1 MMKIIK
7 ELNVEVAKPN
17 ILQAVVA
24 KQYDMNSRFLKIR
37 FIDSGTHI
45 DIPTTAK
52 VVINAERID
61 GQSNSFEGVV
71 NNDGTVTVPLHSW
84 MLELEGTV
92 ICDISAIDTTENDE
106 GKLSTTSFT
115 LIVEKSAH
123 GGSDISNDPQYD
135 VLLNLIERVE
145 NLSVSG
151 GDGGSGSGENGATF
165 TPSVSAEGVLS
176 WTNDKGLA
184 NPTSVN
190 IKGIKGDTGAS
201 GSAGKDGASVTITKV
216 TESTADGGSNVVTF
230 SDGKTV
236 TIKNGS
242 KGSSGAN
249 GADGKTPVKGTD
261 YFTTADKT
269 EMVNAVISALPKYT
283 GGVS

>member
-7 ELNVEVAKPN
+7 ELNIEVAKPN

-151 GDGGSGSGENGATF
+151 GGGGSGSGENGATF
-165 TPSVSAEGVLS
+165 TPSVSADGVLS

-190 IKGIKGDTGAS
+190 IKGDTGAS
-201 GSAGKDGASVTITKV
+201 GSAGKDGTSVTITKV

-261 YFTTADKT
+261 YFTAADKT

>member
-151 GDGGSGSGENGATF
+151 GGGGSGSGENGATF

-242 KGSSGAN
+242 KGSSGTN
-249 GADGKTPVKGTD
+249 GTDGKTPVKGTD
-261 YFTTADKT
+261 YFTAADKT

>member
-7 ELNVEVAKPN
+7 ELNIEVAKPN

-24 KQYDMNSRFLKIR
+24 KQYDMNSRFLKIA
-37 FIDSGTHI
+37 FIDSGTRI

-52 VVINAERID
+52 VVINAERKD

-71 NNDGTVTVPLHSW
+71 NDDGTVTVPLHSW
-84 MLELEGTV
+84 LLELEGTV
-92 ICDISAIDTTENDE
+92 ICDISAIDTTENEE

-115 LIVEKSAH
+115 LLVEKASH

-135 VLLNLIERVE
+135 ILLNLIERVE
-145 NLSVSG
+145 NLSASG
-151 GDGGSGSGENGATF
+151 GGGGSGSGENGATF

-242 KGSSGAN
+242 KGSSGTN
-249 GADGKTPVKGTD
+249 GTDGKTPVKGTD
-261 YFTTADKT
+261 YFTAADKT

>member
-7 ELNVEVAKPN
+7 ELNIEVAKPN
-17 ILQAVVA
+17 ILQAIVA
-24 KQYDMNSRFLKIR
+24 KQYDMNSRFLKIA
-37 FIDSGTHI
+37 FIDSGTRI

-52 VVINAERID
+52 VVINAERKD

-71 NNDGTVTVPLHSW
+71 NDDGTVTVPLHSW

-92 ICDISAIDTTENDE
+92 ICDISAIDTTENEE

-135 VLLNLIERVE
+135 ILLNLIERVE

-151 GDGGSGSGENGATF
+151 GGSGSGEKGATF
-165 TPSVSAEGVLS
+165 TPSVSSEGVLS
-176 WTNDKGLA
+176 WTNDKGLT
-184 NPTSVN
+184 NPASVN
-190 IKGIKGDTGAS
+190 IKGEKGDTGAS
-201 GSAGKDGASVTITKV
+201 GSAGKDGTSVTVTKV
-216 TESTADGGSNVVTF
+216 TESTADSGSNVITF

-242 KGSSGAN
+242 KGSSGSN

-261 YFTTADKT
+261 YFTATDIA
-269 EMVNAVISALPKYT
+269 EI
-283 GGVS
+283 VSSVLANFTDASEVGL